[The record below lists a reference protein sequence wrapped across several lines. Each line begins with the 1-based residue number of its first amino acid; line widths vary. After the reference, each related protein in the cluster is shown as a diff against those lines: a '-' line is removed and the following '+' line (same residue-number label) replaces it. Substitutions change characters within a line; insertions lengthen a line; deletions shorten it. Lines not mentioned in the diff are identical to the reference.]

1 MIQKEK
7 QLERLKEAYLAA
19 AQKDVGEQPDEC
31 IDSCEE
37 SISKPQK
44 KRGRRI
50 WKAVSTVVSVLLVLA
65 AFMIILFQVFPDLR
79 IRVLNVMLDV
89 CDTIPISSWKDE
101 VDPTLLFEVGW
112 IPVGFELTEEDATPD
127 CHWMSFE
134 KQSEN
139 GDWATIFIE
148 KTKPVTMH
156 IDTENA
162 EIKEIRM
169 HGYKATLI
177 TKGYEARV
185 IWHNTDE
192 DRVYFV
198 NTEYLPAK
206 TMLRVAK
213 SIH

>member
-7 QLERLKEAYLAA
+7 QLEQLKEAYLAV

-37 SISKPQK
+37 SIYKPQK

-50 WKAVSTVVSVLLVLA
+50 WKAVSAILSVLLVLVA
-65 AFMIILFQVFPDLR
+65 TLTISFVAFPDLR
-79 IRVLNVMLDV
+79 INVLNMILEVYEAHTDFSFEEDPELEITVGWMPEGFGLVEDEGNS
-89 CDTIPISSWKDE
+89 DSSWKTFQNDE
-101 VDPTLLFEVGW
+101 GASVH
-112 IPVGFELTEEDATPD
+112 IKK
-127 CHWMSFE
+127 S
-134 KQSEN
+134 
-139 GDWATIFIE
+139 
-148 KTKPVTMH
+148 KPVTMSV
-156 IDTENA
+156 DTEDA
-162 EIKEIRM
+162 QMKEIRM